1 MAELFADIEINRKPR
16 WPRLLRLAVV
26 SFVLHALFFA
36 ALIYVPILR
45 EMFHIKD
52 KFSDV
57 QYVDEDYEK
66 TKVLDRAVMVEVSH
80 LQYPPGYFDNKS
92 TASEPKI
99 IEQSKPRPIPTP
111 MPTPQP
117 TPVPTPSLSPSPT
130 PSPSPAIADK
140 ASEVDGKNQ
149 PQTKEEAD
157 KAIDDIAAKS
167 GVARPDENKINKK
180 PLKDWL
186 ANNNDRYKNG
196 QLDLSKTIE
205 LVIVAQRDEKGKL
218 HDPQVVS
225 KAGDPNLIEAAKEL
239 VAAINDSN
247 VLYLLEGTGGGQVRF
262 IVRLDAAQVTASVES
277 EVESAERAE
286 KMSATYGMMMLFG
299 LKAKS
304 GKDEAMIYQNTRIS
318 AKGKQ
323 VVLNFSMTRQAAGDM
338 LKKQLPAS

>member
-1 MAELFADIEINRKPR
+1 MAELFADVEINRTPR

-26 SFVLHALFFA
+26 SFVLHTLFFA

-66 TKVLDRAVMVEVSH
+66 TKVLDRATMVDVSH
-80 LQYPPGYFDNKS
+80 LQYPPGYFDNQS
-92 TASEPKI
+92 TVSEPKI
-99 IEQSKPRPIPTP
+99 IEQSKPKQ

-117 TPVPTPSLSPSPT
+117 TPEPTPTPSPSPT
-130 PSPSPAIADK
+130 PSPTPAIADR
-140 ASEVDGKNQ
+140 ASEADSKNQ

-157 KAIDDIAAKS
+157 KAIDDVAAKG
-167 GVARPDENKINKK
+167 GVIRPEENKINKK

-196 QLDLSKTIE
+196 KLDLSKTIE
-205 LVIVAQRDEKGKL
+205 IVIVAQRDEKGKL

-277 EVESAERAE
+277 EVESPERAE
-286 KMSATYGMMMLFG
+286 KMSAAYGTMMLLG
-299 LKAKS
+299 QAAKS

-323 VVLNFSMTRQAAGDM
+323 VVLNFTMTRQAAGDM
-338 LKKQLPAS
+338 LKKQLPSS